1 MYIHIIQLYE
11 CVVRLARRTAVTRFK
26 HQVGSNPATL
36 TNKCSFSYIQLY
48 LYMSG
53 YDCSSFGQL
62 YDCIRSNGHSNVISG
77 NSLLGMDDKVY

>member
-1 MYIHIIQLYE
+1 ME
-11 CVVRLARRTAVTRFK
+11 RGRTVNPFN
-26 HQVGSNPATL
+26 HQVGSNPTAP